1 MFFLVHHVFFLTSSA
16 SAGLCHHRI
25 IPLNCR
31 ASERKICKYLSCPTL
46 LTRRKTSFWKK
57 NKQTNKQTEIF
68 IIVAPGFDEINNQA
82 RWCWK
87 QSSEI
92 CLLVLSRACDKKT
105 SRALPLRN
113 RTSNLRIPRTNAILL
128 DLRDSTRKLLSLFL
142 YRAQNL
148 ASFLFCFQTNKV
160 NR

>member
-1 MFFLVHHVFFLTSSA
+1 MFSFSHQVLQLAYVTIELLLWTV
-16 SAGLCHHRI
+16 GHRSG
-25 IPLNCR
+25 R
-31 ASERKICKYLSCPTL
+31 ICKYLSCPTL
-46 LTRRKTSFWKK
+46 LTRRKTSFLK
-57 NKQTNKQTEIF
+57 KQTNKQTEKF
-68 IIVAPGFDEINNQA
+68 IIVEPGFDEINNQA

-92 CLLVLSRACDKKT
+92 CLLVLSRAATKKHPEP
-105 SRALPLRN
+105 PLRN
-113 RTSNLRIPRTNAILL
+113 RTSDLRIPRTNAILL

-160 NR
+160 NK